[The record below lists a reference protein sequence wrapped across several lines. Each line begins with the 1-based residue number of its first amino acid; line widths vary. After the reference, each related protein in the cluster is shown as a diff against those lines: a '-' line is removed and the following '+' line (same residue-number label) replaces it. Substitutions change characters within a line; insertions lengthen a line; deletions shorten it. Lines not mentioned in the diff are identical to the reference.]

1 MPVCLLS
8 GSPEPLP
15 PSWEDSTA
23 VRPTVSQTL
32 IGRSC
37 QGSEDMEF
45 YCTELHQYQEV
56 SVARGEKSGWDS
68 MGWD

>member
-1 MPVCLLS
+1 MPVSLPS

-15 PSWEDSTA
+15 PSWEDPTA
-23 VRPTVSQTL
+23 ARPTVSQTL
-32 IGRSC
+32 IGRSY
-37 QGSEDMEF
+37 QGREDMEL
-45 YCTELHQYQEV
+45 YCTKLHRYQEA

>member
-1 MPVCLLS
+1 MAVCLPS

-15 PSWEDSTA
+15 PSWEDPTA
-23 VRPTVSQTL
+23 ARPTVSQTL

-37 QGSEDMEF
+37 QGREDMEL
-45 YCTELHQYQEV
+45 YCTELHRYQEA